1 MSWHQSIHP
10 ESDYSGWRMARIF
23 HFCLLVGIRGDIS
36 THPYVKIP
44 IEEG

>member
-23 HFCLLVGIRGDIS
+23 HFCLLVGFRGDS
-36 THPYVKIP
+36 THPYVRIP